1 MRAGAGVGNGNGN
14 GNAGG
19 EGEGRSPQLPMQ
31 VPIEME
37 EQGAGTRYVPRP
49 LPTVP
54 RAQGTGMGM
63 GMGRKNGAAPTFLL
77 TDSPIAPKRRSFPDS
92 GLGVGV
98 LNSAGLETDADPFN
112 PGPSIAVAL
121 NPFVGGHPFN
131 PREERAPV
139 SAASTNNNNINNN
152 VDNSNITNITNTN
165 ITNNKN
171 MNGKPTP
178 ASIHAPLHVNAH
190 PASYYEGDDK
200 YNEFGYELEYDPWTE
215 REREDGDVKV
225 DLDKDLYG
233 QEQDAVADLPRVA
246 YSGNGNNSQRDAVP
260 KALSQRERMRNRAIN
275 FSRPMRG
282 GTGSGDNALGLTLE
296 NVHRHNVADSDINP
310 IVHSFMSPLGAF
322 KVVKSTPPREELTSL
337 GCFVRC
343 L

>member
-37 EQGAGTRYVPRP
+37 EQGAGVKYAPRP
-49 LPTVP
+49 LPTIP
-54 RAQGTGMGM
+54 RAQGT

-131 PREERAPV
+131 SREERAPV
-139 SAASTNNNNINNN
+139 STASTDNNINNN
-152 VDNSNITNITNTN
+152 VNNSNITNITN
-165 ITNNKN
+165 NNN
-171 MNGKPTP
+171 MNGKPAP

-215 REREDGDVKV
+215 REDGDVKV

-233 QEQDAVADLPRVA
+233 QEQDAVANLPRVA

-322 KVVKSTPPREELTSL
+322 KVVKSTPLREELTSL

>member
-1 MRAGAGVGNGNGN
+1 MRAGDAIAGETGM
-14 GNAGG
+14 
-19 EGEGRSPQLPMQ
+19 SPQLPMQ

-37 EQGAGTRYVPRP
+37 EQSVKYAPRP
-49 LPTVP
+49 LPTIP
-54 RAQGTGMGM
+54 GAQGNEMV
-63 GMGRKNGAAPTFLL
+63 RKNSAAPTFLL
-77 TDSPIAPKRRSFPDS
+77 TDSPIAAKRRSLPGS
-92 GLGVGV
+92 GLGG

-112 PGPSIAVAL
+112 PGPSIAGAL
-121 NPFVGGHPFN
+121 NPFVSHPFN
-131 PREERAPV
+131 PRDELAP
-139 SAASTNNNNINNN
+139 TTTTTTNNNNNINI
-152 VDNSNITNITNTN
+152 NS
-165 ITNNKN
+165 
-171 MNGKPTP
+171 KPTP

-215 REREDGDVKV
+215 REDGDVKV

-246 YSGNGNNSQRDAVP
+246 YSGNQGDTVTVP

-282 GTGSGDNALGLTLE
+282 GASYITTPRTRNAGPGDNALGLTLE

-310 IVHSFMSPLGAF
+310 IVHSFMSPLGVF
-322 KVVKSTPPREELTSL
+322 NVVQILLPARK
-337 GCFVRC
+337 G
-343 L
+343 